1 MTSRFHHLQNINQT
15 YLQHLRNAIGYSML
29 CQKASIIFMV
39 HALCPD
45 WFVDN
50 GSNTIKDLQK
60 QLSSHSDS
68 YNVSKNVK

>member
-15 YLQHLRNAIGYSML
+15 YLQHLRNAIGYSMS

-39 HALCPD
+39 HALYPD

-50 GSNTIKDLQK
+50 GSNVVRNLLK
-60 QLSSHSDS
+60 QISDHSDTC
-68 YNVSKNVK
+68 NLSKK